1 MLALQKTEKIWMNGK
16 LVAWDDAKLHVISH
30 GLHYGTGVFEGIRC
44 YNTASGPAV
53 FRLREHLL
61 RLGNSAKIYRMPL
74 PYSIDELSDAVKET
88 VKASGLDSCYIR
100 PIAYYGSGS
109 MGINPA
115 GNPVDV
121 AIACW
126 PWGAYLGEDGL
137 NKGIRVTVSSWRRID
152 SVALP
157 GMAKACGNYLNSVLA
172 KQDALQ
178 HGFDEALMLNTQG
191 KVAEGSGENVFLV
204 QKGELVT
211 PGLSSSVLDGIT
223 RNTVIAIAGDL
234 GIPVIERDV
243 NREELFVADELF
255 FTGTAAEVT
264 PIREVDGRVIG
275 RGSRGPVTEKIQSAF
290 FDLVNGR
297 NGKYAKW
304 LERV

>member
-1 MLALQKTEKIWMNGK
+1 MAIEKTEKIWLNGN

-44 YNTASGPAV
+44 YNAASGPAV
-53 FRLREHLL
+53 FRLREHMQ
-61 RLGNSAKIYRMPL
+61 RLHNSAKIYLMPL
-74 PYSIDELSDAVKET
+74 PYSVDELCAAVKET
-88 VKASGLDSCYIR
+88 VKANKLDSCYIR
-100 PIAYYGSGS
+100 PIAYYGYGS
-109 MGINPA
+109 MGVNPA

-126 PWGAYLGEDGL
+126 PWGAYLGEEGL
-137 NKGIRVTVSSWRRID
+137 KKGIRVNVSSWRRID
-152 SVALP
+152 SAALP

-178 HGFDEALMLNTQG
+178 HGFDEAILLNTQG
-191 KVAEGSGENVFLV
+191 KLAEGSGENIFLV

-223 RNTVIAIAGDL
+223 RGAIIALANDL
-234 GIPVIERDV
+234 GIPVVEREI
-243 NREELFVADELF
+243 NREELFVADEVF

-264 PIREVDGRVIG
+264 PVREVDGRVIG
-275 RGSRGPVTEKIQSAF
+275 SGSRGPVTEKIQAAF
-290 FDLVNGR
+290 FDVVNGK
-297 NGKYAKW
+297 NEKYAKW
-304 LERV
+304 LEKV